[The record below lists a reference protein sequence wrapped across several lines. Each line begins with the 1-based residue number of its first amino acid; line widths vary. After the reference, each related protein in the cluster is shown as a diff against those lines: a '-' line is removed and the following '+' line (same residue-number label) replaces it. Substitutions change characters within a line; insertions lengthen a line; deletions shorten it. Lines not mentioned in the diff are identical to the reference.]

1 MANITKRGDSYRIT
15 VSNGFDH
22 NNKRIMVTMT
32 YKPKSK
38 SENAIKKEVEA
49 EARRF
54 EDRVK
59 SGEYYSGE
67 NITFMDFADTWFE
80 KWAKKKVTVSTQES
94 YLSLI
99 QLWAF
104 PVIGKKKLSRITAFD
119 IQQIVENMETE
130 GRTAATIRR
139 AIAATNSVM
148 KYAYRMNMIKENVV
162 DRVELP
168 KMTKDEDLH
177 FFTLEQSKLF
187 LSALEKEYPFE
198 YSSCVHSYDK
208 EGSARYRDSY
218 VAYHSIPLQYQA
230 YFFLAIYGGFRRG
243 ELIALTWNDIDFEK
257 RTVTIC
263 KAAAKTKSEGQ
274 IIKDPKTKAGN
285 RTIQLPSQCFKVL
298 RSWRSEEIKLS
309 MSLGDDWKGST
320 GKDFDN
326 NFIFI
331 DLKTGLMMSLDTP
344 GHKFKEILDMYNRT
358 CENEED
364 LLPYIRLHDLRHTSA
379 TLLLAENV
387 DIETV
392 SHRLGHSKASVTLD
406 VYGHALESM
415 DNKASDTLEALFG

>member
-119 IQQIVENMETE
+119 IQQIVENMEAE

-162 DRVELP
+162 D
-168 KMTKDEDLH
+168 
-177 FFTLEQSKLF
+177 
-187 LSALEKEYPFE
+187 
-198 YSSCVHSYDK
+198 
-208 EGSARYRDSY
+208 
-218 VAYHSIPLQYQA
+218 
-230 YFFLAIYGGFRRG
+230 
-243 ELIALTWNDIDFEK
+243 
-257 RTVTIC
+257 
-263 KAAAKTKSEGQ
+263 
-274 IIKDPKTKAGN
+274 
-285 RTIQLPSQCFKVL
+285 
-298 RSWRSEEIKLS
+298 
-309 MSLGDDWKGST
+309 
-320 GKDFDN
+320 
-326 NFIFI
+326 
-331 DLKTGLMMSLDTP
+331 
-344 GHKFKEILDMYNRT
+344 
-358 CENEED
+358 
-364 LLPYIRLHDLRHTSA
+364 
-379 TLLLAENV
+379 
-387 DIETV
+387 
-392 SHRLGHSKASVTLD
+392 
-406 VYGHALESM
+406 
-415 DNKASDTLEALFG
+415 